1 MATPPDAFDS
11 ADLIA
16 LAFDLLEV
24 AERSRSGAHLR
35 RAVSTAY
42 YAMFHCLARLAADR
56 LIRNGSA
63 PERTEV
69 WRHVYRSLQH
79 RHAKAQC
86 RNSKAMALH
95 PDVIR
100 HFAGHFAA
108 RQDERHRADYD
119 PAASFDRAD
128 VRKSIH
134 STAENIRLLEEASE
148 ADQAA
153 FAAWVLTGRS
163 QILTSRRAAR

>member
-16 LAFDLLEV
+16 VALDLLEV
-24 AERSRSGAHLR
+24 AERRRSSAHLR

-56 LIRNGSA
+56 LIGNGGV
-63 PERTEV
+63 PERAEV

-100 HFAGHFAA
+100 HFAGHFAGL
-108 RQDERHRADYD
+108 QDERHRADYD
-119 PAASFDRAD
+119 PGASFGRGD

-134 STAENIRLLEEASE
+134 SAAENIRLLEEAPE

-153 FAAWVLTGRS
+153 FAAWVL
-163 QILTSRRAAR
+163 LAARKS

>member
-1 MATPPDAFDS
+1 MATPPDALSS

-16 LAFDLLEV
+16 VALDLLQA
-24 AERSRSGAHLR
+24 AERRRSSAHLR

-42 YAMFHCLARLAADR
+42 YAMFHCLARVAADR
-56 LIRNGSA
+56 LIRNGRA
-63 PERTEV
+63 PGRPEV

-79 RHAKAQC
+79 RHVKAQC
-86 RNSKAMALH
+86 RNTNAMALH
-95 PDVIR
+95 SEAIQR
-100 HFAGHFAA
+100 FAAHFAGL
-108 RQDERHRADYD
+108 QDERHRADYD
-119 PAASFDRAD
+119 PGASFDRAD

-153 FAAWVLTGRS
+153 FVAWVL
-163 QILTSRRAAR
+163 LAARKS

>member
-1 MATPPDAFDS
+1 MATPPDTFDS

-16 LAFDLLEV
+16 VALDLLEV
-24 AERSRSGAHLR
+24 AERRRSSAHLR

-42 YAMFHCLARLAADR
+42 YAMFHCLARLSADR
-56 LIRNGSA
+56 LIRNGGG
-63 PERTEV
+63 PERAEV

-86 RNSKAMALH
+86 RNRNGMALH

-100 HFAGHFAA
+100 RFAGHFAGL
-108 RQDERHRADYD
+108 QDERHGADYD
-119 PAASFDRAD
+119 PAASFDHAD

-134 STAENIRLLEEASE
+134 SAAENIRLLEEAPE

-153 FAAWVLTGRS
+153 FAAWVL
-163 QILTSRRAAR
+163 LAARKS